1 MVKQGT
7 KQVELAMVN
16 SISFDSTMFHPLDP
30 LSVGEINRVAAIVR
44 SKAGLGE
51 DLLFQTIALHEPP
64 KRDVIDFVRGARI
77 TREASVVVLNYK
89 REEIYELDISLET
102 EEILRCEHMPGV
114 QPAFIFDDFNE
125 WESRITHAPVFVEAL
140 KKRGIDNPDLV
151 MIDPWPISNFGVEE
165 EHGKRLAVGRCWVRR
180 EKAIM
185 VMLDLSRAYLR

>member
-1 MVKQGT
+1 
-7 KQVELAMVN
+7 
-16 SISFDSTMFHPLDP
+16 
-30 LSVGEINRVAAIVR
+30 
-44 SKAGLGE
+44 
-51 DLLFQTIALHEPP
+51 
-64 KRDVIDFVRGARI
+64 
-77 TREASVVVLNYK
+77 
-89 REEIYELDISLET
+89 
-102 EEILRCEHMPGV
+102 MPGV